1 VFAPDAHRRMQ
12 RTYGTNVTY
21 NNSGGYTCILLI
33 LPEEVMYQKKNE
45 VNISDNIHIKM
56 CMPINDII

>member
-1 VFAPDAHRRMQ
+1 MRTGECSVRMV
-12 RTYGTNVTY
+12 RMLH
-21 NNSGGYTCILLI
+21 NSGGYTCIPFI

-56 CMPINDII
+56 YMPINDII